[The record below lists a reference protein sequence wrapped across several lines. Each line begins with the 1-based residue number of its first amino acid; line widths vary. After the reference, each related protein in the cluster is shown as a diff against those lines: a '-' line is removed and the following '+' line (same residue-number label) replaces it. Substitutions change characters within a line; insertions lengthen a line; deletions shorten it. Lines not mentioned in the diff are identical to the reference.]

1 MVQRVREALAD
12 PWASA
17 TTQAIADGALEL
29 RIQFRRPGPPV
40 RHVYQVHTR
49 RWLIT
54 EAGVYEGNEL
64 VDPVRCAECR
74 LNLGLTERGLKL

>member
-1 MVQRVREALAD
+1 L
-12 PWASA
+12 ASA

-29 RIQFRRPGPPV
+29 TIQFRRPGPPV
-40 RHVYQVHTR
+40 RHVYQVDTR

-64 VDPVRCAECR
+64 VDQVRYDECQ
-74 LNLGLTERGLKL
+74 LNLGMTEREFKL